1 VPVPVRHP
9 VLLLPALVVGLLLL
23 AVLVVRVAAG
33 AQRRRRCHAGLDLVP
48 LRVRRVLL
56 RTVPLVLISTYYIP
70 STTHHHIYRSCM
82 HIYIW

>member
-1 VPVPVRHP
+1 MPVPVRHP

-33 AQRRRRCHAGLDLVP
+33 AQRRRRCDAGLDLVP

-56 RTVPLVLISTYYIP
+56 RTVPLVLISTYSINNTSP
-70 STTHHHIYRSCM
+70 HI
-82 HIYIW
+82 